1 MINRLKIIY
10 VLIIL
15 LLLIYCVYSIKTTI
29 DINRIKY
36 SNVQLLSRNEHRYIG
51 YIIDK
56 TISNDKYFVVV
67 IGYGY
72 IEVSK
77 VEYYELQQGKK
88 CPDFIL
94 DRYSIGDLN

>member
-1 MINRLKIIY
+1 MINRFKIIY
-10 VLIIL
+10 FLSVL
-15 LLLIYCVYSIKTTI
+15 LLVSCVYSIKTTM

-77 VEYYELQQGKK
+77 VEYYESQQGKK

-94 DRYSIGDLN
+94 ERYSSGDPN

>member
-1 MINRLKIIY
+1 MINRFKIVY
-10 VLIIL
+10 VLSV
-15 LLLIYCVYSIKTTI
+15 LLLISCIYSIKATI

-51 YIIDK
+51 YIMDK
-56 TISNDKYFVVV
+56 TISNNKYFVVV

-77 VEYYELQQGKK
+77 VEYYESQQGKK

-94 DRYSIGDLN
+94 ERYSNGDPN